1 MARNLGVRKRTSTQ
15 RIITEAFFTAV
26 TRCALTVQPPRWSSS
41 LPNVSSF
48 STSPNAVLT
57 ETSAT
62 PASNASSI
70 THRLRQFWPYFRS
83 AKLGILL
90 AAISTVIGALT
101 EPLIPALL
109 KTLLDRG
116 FGKGDIDLWMV
127 PAALLA
133 LFGLRGLAG
142 FVAQYALSY
151 TASLGLL
158 NLRRAMFRRLNDAQ
172 LNLFAQQSASK
183 LSNTLVYEVQT
194 GSTMLVNALLGLSK
208 DSLTLLALLGYLM
221 YLNWKLTLIVLFL
234 FPALVI
240 VMRTLSKRLYRL
252 TRSSQQATDELAYVV
267 EENALAH
274 RMVRLHGA
282 QERQGQ
288 RFDVLSVGLRRL
300 ALKSTVAQAAMTP
313 LTQMLAAVALSAVIA
328 VALWQSS
335 RSGVTVGNFVA
346 FVTAMLMLIAP
357 IRHLAEIA
365 GPITRGLAALERGL
379 ELIENIPAQSSGSH
393 KVDRVRGAIQ
403 LRNAWVRY
411 ASKEVDPADP
421 AGASIRAALKGID
434 LDIRPGEVLALV
446 GPSGSGKTTL
456 ANLLPRFVELDQG
469 EVLLDG
475 VALPDWDLRNLR
487 SQFAMVSQE
496 VIMFND
502 TLAANVALGSEEPTI
517 DEERVR
523 SALVSANLGE
533 LLERLPRG
541 MHSTVGH
548 NAAELSGGQ
557 RQRLAIARAI
567 YKNAP
572 ILILDEATSALDNES
587 ERLVQD
593 ALSRLMAGR
602 TTLVIAHR
610 LTTIEHADR
619 VVVLANGQISEQG
632 THQQLLQANGLYAR
646 LHSQNFTS
654 EA

>member
-1 MARNLGVRKRTSTQ
+1 MV
-15 RIITEAFFTAV
+15 
-26 TRCALTVQPPRWSSS
+26 
-41 LPNVSSF
+41 
-48 STSPNAVLT
+48 
-57 ETSAT
+57 
-62 PASNASSI
+62 
-70 THRLRQFWPYFRS
+70 RLRRFWPYFQS
-83 AKLGILL
+83 AKSGIVL
-90 AAISTVIGALT
+90 AALTTLVGSLT
-101 EPLIPALL
+101 EPMIPALL
-109 KTLLDRG
+109 KTLLDQG
-116 FGKGDIDLWMV
+116 FARGDIDLWKV
-127 PAALLA
+127 PVALLA
-133 LFGLRGLAG
+133 LFGVRGAAG

-158 NLRRAMFRRLNDAQ
+158 NLRRAMFARLNDAQ
-172 LNLFAQQSASK
+172 MTLFAQQSASK

-194 GSTMLVNALLGLSK
+194 GSTMLVNALLGLTK
-208 DSLTLLALLGYLM
+208 DSLTLLALLGYLL
-221 YLNWKLTLIVLFL
+221 YLNWKLTLIVVFL
-234 FPALVI
+234 FPALVV
-240 VMRTLSKRLYRL
+240 VMRVLSRRLYKL

-282 QERQGQ
+282 QARQGE
-288 RFDVLSVGLRRL
+288 RFDKLSVSLRKL
-300 ALKSTVAQAAMTP
+300 ALKSTIAQAAMTP
-313 LTQMLAAVALSAVIA
+313 LTQMLAALALSAVIA

-379 ELIENIPAQSSGSH
+379 ELIEQTPPQSSGQHVAQRVQGALSLH
-393 KVDRVRGAIQ
+393 KV
-403 LRNAWVRY
+403 WVRY
-411 ASKEVDPADP
+411 AGRDEQPANETD
-421 AGASIRAALKGID
+421 SEHRIALRGVS

-456 ANLLPRFVELDQG
+456 ANLLPRFVEIESG
-469 EVLLDG
+469 GVMLDG
-475 VALPDWDLRNLR
+475 VPLADWDLQNLR

-502 TLAANVALGSEEPTI
+502 TLAANVALGAGEGEL
-517 DEERVR
+517 DEARVT
-523 SALVSANLGE
+523 SALASANLQD
-533 LLERLPRG
+533 LVNRLPQG

-593 ALSRLMAGR
+593 ALSRLMKGR

-610 LTTIEHADR
+610 LSTIEHADR
-619 VVVLANGQISEQG
+619 VVVLADGQILEEG
-632 THQQLLQANGLYAR
+632 THSELLKSNGLYAR
-646 LHSQNFTS
+646 LHSQNFTPPND
-654 EA
+654 AT